1 MKKFLLLFL
10 VVFLLSGC
18 SKYKEYELVI
28 DTNECL
34 NCYKKI
40 YEFSDGTEVYS
51 SCPKI
56 TYKTKKTEISIK
68 EALDN
73 ENIKLSDLENNN
85 NFKIVRSAEKL
96 EWMTCSN

>member
-28 DTNECL
+28 DTNECF

-40 YEFSDGTEVYS
+40 HEFSDGTEVYS

-56 TYKTKKTEISIK
+56 TYKTKKTEIPIK
-68 EALDN
+68 EALDKKL
-73 ENIKLSDLENNN
+73 ITLSDLEKEDD
-85 NFKIVRSAEKL
+85 FKIFKPKEDKILS
-96 EWMTCSN
+96 CGN

>member
-68 EALDN
+68 EALD
-73 ENIKLSDLENNN
+73 KKLLTLSDLKKEDG
-85 NFKIVRSAEKL
+85 FKIFKSKEDKIL
-96 EWMTCSN
+96 SCGN

>member
-56 TYKTKKTEISIK
+56 TYKTKNNEISIK
-68 EALDN
+68 EALD
-73 ENIKLSDLENNN
+73 KKLLTLSDLEKEDG
-85 NFKIVRSAEKL
+85 FKIFKSKEDKIL
-96 EWMTCSN
+96 SCGN

>member
-1 MKKFLLLFL
+1 MKKLLLFL
-10 VVFLLSGC
+10 VVFSLSGC

-28 DTNECL
+28 DTNECF

-68 EALDN
+68 EALD
-73 ENIKLSDLENNN
+73 KKLLTLSDLKKEDG
-85 NFKIVRSAEKL
+85 FKIFKSK
-96 EWMTCSN
+96 

>member
-1 MKKFLLLFL
+1 MKKLLLFL
-10 VVFLLSGC
+10 VVFSLSGC

-28 DTNECL
+28 DINECF

-68 EALDN
+68 EALD
-73 ENIKLSDLENNN
+73 KKLLTLSDLKKEDG
-85 NFKIVRSAEKL
+85 FKIFKSK
-96 EWMTCSN
+96 

>member
-10 VVFLLSGC
+10 VIFLLSGC

-28 DTNECL
+28 DTNECF

-56 TYKTKKTEISIK
+56 TYKTKKVIEIFIQLFII
-68 EALDN
+68 E
-73 ENIKLSDLENNN
+73 LSTVRRESRTKTDLNY
-85 NFKIVRSAEKL
+85 ISRRTYL
-96 EWMTCSN
+96 